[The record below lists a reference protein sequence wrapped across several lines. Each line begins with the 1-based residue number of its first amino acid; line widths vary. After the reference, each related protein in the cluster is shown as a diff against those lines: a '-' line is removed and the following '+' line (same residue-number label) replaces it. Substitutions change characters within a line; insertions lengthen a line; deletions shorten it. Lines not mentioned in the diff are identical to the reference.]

1 MKPWRLVKIVALLGG
16 LLLTAALV
24 ARLGPHTISA
34 ELADAGPRSL
44 WLLAAYAAG
53 TTLGALPWHVLLPD
67 AVRPSVTASILSR
80 FAASAANSVLPFA
93 VTGEPVRLLWLRPEA
108 RAIGFAAIIVD
119 RLAYAVASA
128 LFLFAGAIAAVR
140 LAVLPADYAIAAA
153 AVGVALFAGAGLVI
167 WFAVRHR
174 ISVRIERLLGRLR
187 KRAVPEAGF
196 GDAIDRALADLVRHR
211 RRLVIAVGI
220 SLLARI
226 VLGLEVYAGFRVVG
240 VTLSV
245 DEALAFAAVPV
256 FLSVA
261 GAVVPNQLGI
271 QEGSQAVIASAL
283 GIPAASAVAVVLLQR
298 IRQVVTAL
306 FALVV
311 VATVRRGQRPI
322 EIASR

>member
-34 ELADAGPRSL
+34 QLAQAGPRSL

-53 TTLGALPWHVLLPD
+53 TTIAALPWHVLLPD
-67 AVRPSVTASILSR
+67 GVRPSLPASILSR
-80 FAASAANSVLPFA
+80 FAASGANSVLPFA
-93 VTGEPVRLLWLRPEA
+93 VTGEPVRLLWV
-108 RAIGFAAIIVD
+108 RAQDRAFGFAAIIVD
-119 RLAYAVASA
+119 RLAYAAASA

-140 LAVLPADYAIAAA
+140 LAVLPTDYAIAAA
-153 AVGVALFAGAGLVI
+153 AVGVALFAGAALVL

-187 KRAVPEAGF
+187 RRAVPEAGF
-196 GDAIDRALADLVRHR
+196 GDAIDRALLEMLRDR
-211 RRLVIAVGI
+211 RRIVIAVAVGV
-220 SLLARI
+220 LARV
-226 VLGLEVYAGFRVVG
+226 VLGLEVYAGFRVLG
-240 VTLSV
+240 ISLSV

-261 GAVVPNQLGI
+261 GAIVPNQLGI

-283 GIPAASAVAVVLLQR
+283 GLPPSTAVAVVLLQR

-306 FALVV
+306 FALAVLV
-311 VATVRRGQRPI
+311 TVRRGQRRV
-322 EIASR
+322 EMASR